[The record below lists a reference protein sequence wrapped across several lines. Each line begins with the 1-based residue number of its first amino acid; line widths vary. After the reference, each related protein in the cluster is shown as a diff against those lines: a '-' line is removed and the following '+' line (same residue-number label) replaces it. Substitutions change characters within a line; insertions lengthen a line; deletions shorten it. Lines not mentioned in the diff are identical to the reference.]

1 MITDV
6 TGDIFEAPVEAL
18 VNPVNTVGVAGAGL
32 AKMFRERFPENHREY
47 VAACATHRLVVGRI
61 HATLIEESS
70 STLRWIVNF
79 PTKKHWKNPSRME
92 WVFYG
97 LLDLHRFVCDTPIKS
112 IAVPAL
118 GAGLGGLPWP
128 AVRTEIEKAL
138 GDLDARVLVYAPK
151 I

>member
-1 MITDV
+1 LITDV
-6 TGDIFEAPVEAL
+6 TGDIFEAPVEPL

-47 VAACATHRLVVGRI
+47 VAACATNRLVVGRI
-61 HATLIEESS
+61 HATAVEESS
-70 STLRWIVNF
+70 SNLRWIVNF
-79 PTKKHWKNPSRME
+79 PTKKHWKNQSQME
-92 WVFYG
+92 WVVAG
-97 LLDLHRFVCDTPIKS
+97 LLDLRRFMRETPVKS

-128 AVRTEIEKAL
+128 AVRAEIEKAL
-138 GDLDARVLVYAPK
+138 GALDARVLMYAPK